1 MSREFTPTYPGV
13 PRVRLP
19 WRSVYAPVVPCVLD
33 GTLSLLEL
41 IAKLEYIINQ
51 YTAAIEANHTDI
63 TNLAAY
69 VDALEADLRAYIDA
83 QDAAT
88 LNTAKAYTDTE
99 IRALRT
105 YVDQQLAA
113 TVASLRAYID
123 TQDTATLNAAKTYTD
138 AAVSALRDYVDE
150 QLALKQDLLT
160 FDMAPTQGSTNPV
173 QSGGIWTMINAVR
186 ANVPLPVSVDRD
198 TQTITTPV
206 FSFEEIYSNLHNSHK
221 QVILEANVTS
231 SAAHTPTVLF
241 RCTDYSDQLIAFE
254 AEPRA
259 RSVYVGE
266 KWYITVTSAN
276 VWTFTVVT
284 PQ

>member
-1 MSREFTPTYPGV
+1 MSREFNPVYTGV
-13 PRVRLP
+13 PRCRLP

-41 IAKLEYIINQ
+41 ISKLQYIINQ
-51 YTAAIEANHTDI
+51 HAEAIAANHTDI
-63 TNLAAY
+63 LNLVAY
-69 VDALEADLRAYIDA
+69 VDALETDLRAYIDQ

-99 IRALRT
+99 IRALHT
-105 YVDQQLAA
+105 YVDLQLAA
-113 TVASLRAYID
+113 AIADLRAYID
-123 TQDTATLNAAKTYTD
+123 TQDTATLNSAKAYTD
-138 AAVSALRDYVDE
+138 AAVAALRDYVDE
-150 QLALKQDLLT
+150 QLALKQDMLT
-160 FDMAPTQGSTNPV
+160 FDAAPTQGSTNPA
-173 QSGGIWTMINAVR
+173 QSGGIWQMIQAVR

-198 TQTITTPV
+198 AQTITTPV
-206 FSFEEIYSNLHNSHK
+206 FSFAEIYSNLHNYHK
-221 QVILEANVTS
+221 QVILEATVTS
-231 SAAHTPTVLF
+231 YSANTPTVLF

-276 VWTFTVVT
+276 VWTFTAVT
-284 PQ
+284 PR